1 MAIVPSWGTLAAY
14 VASWVDRLIPS
25 KKAAIVDRLNILLS
39 QYDKALN
46 EGRDTDAAI
55 IRKQISEL
63 RRKVGFTDGEI

>member
-1 MAIVPSWGTLAAY
+1 MIMGWGTFAAY

-39 QYDKALN
+39 QYQKALD
-46 EGRDTDAAI
+46 EDRDTDAAV